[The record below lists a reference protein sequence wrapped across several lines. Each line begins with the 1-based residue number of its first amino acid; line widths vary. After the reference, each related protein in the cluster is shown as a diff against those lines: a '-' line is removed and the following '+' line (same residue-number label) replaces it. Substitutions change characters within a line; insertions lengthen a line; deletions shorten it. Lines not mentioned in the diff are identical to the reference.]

1 MRRAWRIFDFRF
13 SIFDCVIGNRKSK
26 IENTMI
32 MFFLFWSFCHLP
44 SRACAMEQKR
54 PADAKVTVFASSTR
68 QPVKTELVTEH
79 ASVQP
84 GRSTRVG
91 VHFELEAGWH
101 IYAKDPGDAGLATS
115 VIWSGPSGVSFGP
128 IQWPPCQQFID
139 PGDIRTN
146 GYTGAVVL
154 PSVVQAASS
163 TPVGTP
169 LVLHAT
175 IKWLACKEMCLPGSS
190 TQELSLP
197 VSEQPQT
204 PSPNAKLF
212 ESTGIDHY

>member
-1 MRRAWRIFDFRF
+1 MDIQA
-13 SIFDCVIGNRKSK
+13 
-26 IENTMI
+26 
-32 MFFLFWSFCHLP
+32 LF
-44 SRACAMEQKR
+44 
-54 PADAKVTVFASSTR
+54 
-68 QPVKTELVTEH
+68 LVTRHFSLITAFQKSLGFDGGHAPRARRRDGLAEDAVLNISAGEH
-79 ASVQP
+79 PRDVRPHALVGLQIP
-84 GRSTRVG
+84 VG

-154 PSVVQAASS
+154 PSAVQVASS
-163 TPVGTP
+163 TPIGTP

-190 TQELSLP
+190 TQELSLS

-212 ESTGIDHY
+212 ESTNIDHY